1 MKIITK
7 EEKEKRLDSFCSM
20 CMKTESGKLILGE
33 ILKYFQKQLKSA
45 FICEYALFSFF
56 LIRLIINDAEFINEG
71 EDFIK

>member
-1 MKIITK
+1 MKILTK
-7 EEKEKRLDSFCSM
+7 EEKVKRLESFCLI

-45 FICEYALFSFF
+45 FVCEYVLFLTILF
-56 LIRLIINDAEFINEG
+56 RLIINDAEFINEG